1 MLTHCAGLALA
12 ILLSVTGLQAADDPK
27 VLFAFDDHWLPWR
40 SNLQLTLERP
50 VKVAENPVMKPGSA
64 AAVDGYGVLLYGTV
78 LNEAGKFRMWY
89 IAEPRPDP
97 SVPGDPEKM
106 RYYRPIAY
114 AESRDGVHWE
124 KPELGL
130 VEFRGNTR
138 NNLVRVEPESEPLS
152 RPYDY
157 VSVLRDNDDR
167 DASRR
172 YKMVYIAHQ
181 TECACSVAVTAI
193 SPDGLRWKMMS
204 NRPMTEG
211 GFESSGLVRF
221 DGKYYI
227 SGQEII
233 RPPQKIYPPGVPA
246 GRVMM
251 VYESPDF
258 VRWSKGAALGFWRGG
273 EHVPAPVNRGQEAHL
288 GAGLWNRGNVILG
301 LYGRWYGDTIKG
313 SNLNPLAGL
322 KMDLGFIVSNDG
334 VHYRE
339 PVPRFSMLV
348 HGEEGA
354 WDSESL
360 LQGTAFHNTETE
372 TYIWYSHWNTST
384 GAPPP
389 VQEEL
394 RYPHGWIGMAKM
406 PRDRFGYLGR
416 MPGKIRWNETTV
428 VSREIVLAHRARMY
442 LNVDGVSA
450 EDGLAVEVLGPDDR
464 VIGGL
469 TEKVTAPGL
478 KRPVP
483 FGGGSLPVG
492 RAFRI
497 KVSWARQGVA
507 NPRLYA
513 VYLE

>member
-1 MLTHCAGLALA
+1 MLLGLALA
-12 ILLSVTGLQAADDPK
+12 LVQTVAWAGEDPR
-27 VLFAFDDHWLPWR
+27 VLFAFDDYWLPWR

-50 VKVAENPVMKPGSA
+50 VKVAENPVLRPGA
-64 AAVDGYGVLLYGTV
+64 AASVDGYGVLLYGTV
-78 LNEAGKFRMWY
+78 LHEVGKFRMWY
-89 IAEPRPDP
+89 IAEPRPDAT
-97 SVPGDPEKM
+97 VPGDAE
-106 RYYRPIAY
+106 RLRHYRPIAY

-124 KPELGL
+124 RPELGL
-130 VEFRGNTR
+130 VEFRGNKK

-157 VSVLRDNDDR
+157 VSVMRDDEDK

-172 YKMVYIAHQ
+172 YKMVYIAYQ
-181 TECACSVAVTAI
+181 DECKCSVAVTAAG
-193 SPDGLRWKMMS
+193 PDGLRWKMMAKG
-204 NRPMTEG
+204 PMTEG
-211 GFESSGLVRF
+211 GFESSGLVKF
-221 DGKYYI
+221 GGKYYI

-233 RPPQKIYPPGVPA
+233 RPPEKVYPAGVPA

-273 EHVPAPVNRGQEAHL
+273 EHVPVPVNRGQETHL

-301 LYGRWYGDTIKG
+301 LYGRWYGDTVKG
-313 SNLNPLAGL
+313 SALNPLAGM
-322 KMDLGFIVSNDG
+322 KMDLGFVVSNDA

-339 PVPRFSMLV
+339 PLARFSMLE
-348 HGEEGA
+348 HGAEGS
-354 WDSESL
+354 WDSEAL

-372 TYIWYSHWNTST
+372 TYVWYSHWNTST
-384 GAPPP
+384 PGPLP

-394 RYPHGWIGMAKM
+394 RWPHGLIGMAKL

-428 VSREIVLAHRARMY
+428 VSREMVLGGKRRVF

-450 EDGLAVEVLGPDDR
+450 EDGLTVEVLGADDK
-464 VIGGL
+464 VVGGL
-469 TEKVTAPGL
+469 REKVTVGGL
-478 KRPVP
+478 RRPV
-483 FGGGSLPVG
+483 FGGKVLPVG
-492 RAFRI
+492 REVRI
-497 KVSWARQGVA
+497 KVTWAREGRGT
-507 NPRLYA
+507 PRLWA